1 MDYKEQWDYKARQVS
16 ITNCDGITK
25 PNRLQSDKVHV
36 RKQHFLRKDFILLLI
51 SIKDGE
57 KNSELVS

>member
-1 MDYKEQWDYKARQVS
+1 MRQVS

-25 PNRLQSDKVHV
+25 PNRLQSDTVHV